1 MAIVIH
7 KKAVIGKNCRISQ
20 GVTIGGTPN
29 RVELPVIGDNV
40 YIGAGAKII
49 GNIKI
54 GNNVVIG
61 ANSVVITDIPDNCV
75 AVGMPAKVI
84 KEGIDINNYIS

>member
-1 MAIVIH
+1 M
-7 KKAVIGKNCRISQ
+7 
-20 GVTIGGTPN
+20 
-29 RVELPVIGDNV
+29 
-40 YIGAGAKII
+40 
-49 GNIKI
+49 
-54 GNNVVIG
+54 VIG

>member
-1 MAIVIH
+1 MQN
-7 KKAVIGKNCRISQ
+7 KS

-40 YIGAGAKII
+40 YIGAGAKI
-49 GNIKI
+49 I